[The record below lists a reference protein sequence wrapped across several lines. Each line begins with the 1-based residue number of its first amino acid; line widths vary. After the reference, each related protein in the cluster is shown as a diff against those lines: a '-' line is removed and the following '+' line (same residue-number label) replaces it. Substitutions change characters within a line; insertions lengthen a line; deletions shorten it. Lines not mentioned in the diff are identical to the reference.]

1 MTFARRASSGRER
14 KKARL
19 YRSAGGNAAIFIFL
33 ILLSAFM
40 FLPMFYAIIQSLKP
54 IDELFAYPPKFFVKN
69 PTINNYIQ
77 VFKLADN
84 LYVPFIRYVMNS
96 VFVSVFGTAAYI
108 VIAAAA
114 GYALA
119 KGKFPGCMLIT
130 ALVVYTMLFTGSVTA
145 MPQYVIISGLGM
157 IDTHLSIILPA
168 LADTMG
174 IFLMRQNVVVAIPD
188 AVLEAA
194 RIDGAGEAKILTS
207 IVFPNIKPVCLT
219 LIIFTFQSLWNNAG
233 GAYIYSERLKLL
245 PSVLSSISAGGI
257 ARAGAAAAVA
267 VVLMLPPI
275 AIFLYS
281 QSSVMET
288 MSHSG
293 MK

>member
-1 MTFARRASSGRER
+1 
-14 KKARL
+14 
-19 YRSAGGNAAIFIFL
+19 
-33 ILLSAFM
+33 
-40 FLPMFYAIIQSLKP
+40 
-54 IDELFAYPPKFFVKN
+54 
-69 PTINNYIQ
+69 
-77 VFKLADN
+77 
-84 LYVPFIRYVMNS
+84 
-96 VFVSVFGTAAYI
+96 
-108 VIAAAA
+108 
-114 GYALA
+114 
-119 KGKFPGCMLIT
+119 
-130 ALVVYTMLFTGSVTA
+130 
-145 MPQYVIISGLGM
+145 
-157 IDTHLSIILPA
+157 
-168 LADTMG
+168 
-174 IFLMRQNVVVAIPD
+174 MRQNVVVAIPD